1 MSAGQIVSL
10 VAHQELCREKADKIV
25 GLAMQ
30 LRSALKTAPPNL
42 PLPDEID
49 QVAHSLAV
57 FLAAAKRYG
66 I

>member
-1 MSAGQIVSL
+1 MPAEQVISL
-10 VAHQELCREKADKIV
+10 AAHQELCRDKADKIV

-49 QVAHSLAV
+49 QVAHALAV
-57 FLAAAKRYG
+57 FLAVYQRNPS
-66 I
+66 